1 MTMLIGIL
9 LLALCGTAIAAAAS
23 GYAQPRTRALAR
35 VREIEAYGFDGD
47 ATAAGR
53 AQVEPRTSLFVLIG
67 ARVGKLLDR
76 GWIHHYERWMRSRLI
91 SAAIYDFAART
102 VVGLQFVAAAVV
114 GILVALTAPGSS
126 LAMNVL
132 LTVSAAAIFWSA
144 PLVYV
149 HGRAARRLD
158 LIERQVPDLIDM
170 LVVILEAGLGFG
182 ASMEVSS
189 TRMRAP
195 IGDEVRLTMQ
205 EQSMGLGMPE
215 ALTNTLAR
223 VDTPNMSAFVRSVVQ
238 GNALGISMGLVMRNL
253 AVDMRVRRR
262 QQAEERA
269 HKAPVKMLFPLIF
282 LMFPALGVVILGP
295 AMFEI
300 TEKLG
305 GTVGG

>member
-1 MTMLIGIL
+1 MTMLIGVL
-9 LLALCGTAIAAAAS
+9 LLALCGTAIAAAAW

-35 VREIEAYGFDGD
+35 VREIEAYGFEADPIVG
-47 ATAAGR
+47 GGVR
-53 AQVEPRTSLFVLIG
+53 SEPRTSLFLRISSQ
-67 ARVGKLLDR
+67 VGKVLDR
-76 GWIHHYERWMRSRLI
+76 GWIHRYEGWMRSRLI
-91 SAAIYDFAART
+91 AAGLYNLAART
-102 VVGLQFVAAAVV
+102 VVGLQFVIGGVV
-114 GILVALTAPGSS
+114 GLLIAVSAPASGLVA
-126 LAMNVL
+126 NVL
-132 LTVSAAAIFWSA
+132 LTIAASAIFWAA

-158 LIERQVPDLIDM
+158 MIERQVPDLIDM
-170 LVVILEAGLGFG
+170 LVVTLEAGLAFG
-182 ASMEVSS
+182 ASMDVAS

-195 IGDEVRLTMQ
+195 IGDEIRLTMQ

-215 ALTNTLAR
+215 ALSNTLAR
-223 VDTPNMSAFVRSVVQ
+223 VETPNMSAFVRSVVQ
-238 GNALGISMGLVMRNL
+238 GTALGVSMGIVMRNL

-300 TEKLG
+300 SEKLG
-305 GTVGG
+305 GVTP